1 MFKITVYR
9 GVFWGKGVG
18 PLIFASHESVAS
30 PAQGAHMKGMLIA
43 FPNYFCGFAV
53 PEKNPNDSLN

>member
-18 PLIFASHESVAS
+18 PFLFASHESVAS
-30 PAQGAHMKGMLIA
+30 PAQGAHMKGILIV

-53 PEKNPNDSLN
+53 PEKILMISLN